1 MSNIIKYRPDIDG
14 LRALAVL
21 MVVFYHVKFSWI
33 PGGFV
38 GVDVFFVI
46 SGFLITTIL
55 RREIGEGTFS
65 LKAFYLRRF
74 RRLLPAFIV
83 VVIVSTLFIGRYYL
97 PKDFYLYSKS
107 IVYAFAGISNFLF
120 LRETDNYFA
129 PEVSEL
135 PLLHTWSLAVE
146 EQFYLF
152 WPLMLILLTK
162 FPKVIAGII
171 VGIAFVGFS
180 GLSQWMAG
188 NYAAAAYYLLPARV
202 FELMMGSLLSIAL
215 LRMPPVNS
223 AIAHGFS
230 LIGLVLILGTGLTLT
245 SEQPFPG
252 LNAFWPCLGTVILI
266 WTGNNKTQAIG
277 NQFLSLKPMVAVG
290 LISYSFYLWHWPP
303 IALLNYLNVDLT
315 TPIAIAL
322 ILATAALSWL
332 TWRFV
337 EIPFREKI
345 TWKFAPTLI
354 VLLVVPISIAQGMKS
369 YLNKTNGIGFESRF
383 VKNIRDILPVV
394 AGSPSDLF
402 KACYRGDATN
412 FEQGTQC
419 LFGAT
424 DKSDKLDFILIGD
437 SHANSARGFFEV
449 LAKDAGLVGLE
460 ISKAAIPYLVGTK
473 VDYVNKESR
482 TKTFMKRNN
491 AIREYIDNFNGV
503 VIAAG
508 NWTGYENSPTIQMT
522 PGIREGISATVSDI
536 RRQGN
541 PVIILKAVPIF
552 KTSRPALCHLDLGSL
567 AGGSRCDLKLK
578 DVHAKQKTMDDAF
591 ASVVQ
596 QHPEVIVMDLK
607 DVLCDE
613 TDCYPNIGEIPIYQ
627 DESHM
632 SYLGSAKAREVYLE
646 KIGNPLR
653 AYGAALKTGEDE

>member
-1 MSNIIKYRPDIDG
+1 M
-14 LRALAVL
+14 
-21 MVVFYHVKFSWI
+21 
-33 PGGFV
+33 
-38 GVDVFFVI
+38 I

-215 LRMPPVNS
+215 LRMPRVNS

-230 LIGLVLILGTGLTLT
+230 LIGLVLIFGTGLTLT

-332 TWRFV
+332 TWRFF
-337 EIPFREKI
+337 EIPF
-345 TWKFAPTLI
+345 
-354 VLLVVPISIAQGMKS
+354 
-369 YLNKTNGIGFESRF
+369 
-383 VKNIRDILPVV
+383 
-394 AGSPSDLF
+394 
-402 KACYRGDATN
+402 
-412 FEQGTQC
+412 
-419 LFGAT
+419 
-424 DKSDKLDFILIGD
+424 
-437 SHANSARGFFEV
+437 
-449 LAKDAGLVGLE
+449 
-460 ISKAAIPYLVGTK
+460 
-473 VDYVNKESR
+473 
-482 TKTFMKRNN
+482 
-491 AIREYIDNFNGV
+491 
-503 VIAAG
+503 
-508 NWTGYENSPTIQMT
+508 
-522 PGIREGISATVSDI
+522 
-536 RRQGN
+536 
-541 PVIILKAVPIF
+541 
-552 KTSRPALCHLDLGSL
+552 
-567 AGGSRCDLKLK
+567 
-578 DVHAKQKTMDDAF
+578 
-591 ASVVQ
+591 
-596 QHPEVIVMDLK
+596 
-607 DVLCDE
+607 
-613 TDCYPNIGEIPIYQ
+613 
-627 DESHM
+627 
-632 SYLGSAKAREVYLE
+632 
-646 KIGNPLR
+646 
-653 AYGAALKTGEDE
+653 